1 MSELQTQDGQKVLHT
16 ELLESSIVCI
26 GDPII
31 DLYVQEN
38 GEVRVFK
45 GGALNVFENLAALNP
60 SSLFIDPVYNRIV
73 TSSESKEF
81 YDYAF
86 DSQGSKHYSKVL
98 FLPSKELIKLRNASY
113 NYSIGDY
120 SFLRNKQLKTLVLSD
135 YNRGVLNNFSW
146 ATGSHLFRIK
156 LEADLLVVDSKR
168 RTLNLDLVKSKRKIW
183 HATGG
188 EFDFT
193 WSSHFDYTIRT
204 NASSPVEII
213 SSKNNKTI
221 YKIPVPNTKIVNTI
235 GAGDTF
241 VAAIAAFLHDQEASN
256 EKQFLSLLEQAVRFG
271 IKCCQDVI
279 QQPYTSVT
287 KIKLR

>member
-1 MSELQTQDGQKVLHT
+1 MSELQTQGGQKVLHT

-31 DLYVQEN
+31 DLYVQED
-38 GEVRVFK
+38 GEVKVFK
-45 GGALNVFENLAALNP
+45 GGALNVFENLASLNP

-73 TSSESKEF
+73 TSSESKDF
-81 YDYAF
+81 YDYVFA
-86 DSQGSKHYSKVL
+86 SQSSKQYSKVL
-98 FLPSKELIKLRNASY
+98 FLPSKELIKLRNTSY

-135 YNRGVLNNFSW
+135 YNRGVVNHFSW
-146 ATGSHLFRIK
+146 ATGAHLFRMK
-156 LEADLLVVDSKR
+156 VNSDLLIVDSKR
-168 RTLNLDLVKSKRKIW
+168 RTLNLDLLNSKRKIW
-183 HATGG
+183 HATGD

-193 WSSHFDYTIRT
+193 WSSHFDYTIKT
-204 NASSPVEII
+204 NGPSPVEVI
-213 SSKNNKTI
+213 SSKSNKTI
-221 YKIPVPNTKIVNTI
+221 YKIPVPNTNVVDTV

-241 VAAIAAFLHDQEASN
+241 VAAIAAFLHDQEVSN